1 MMTEVKSIEVPEPLG
16 RLGERFKEAGHDL
29 YLVGGVVRSA
39 LLVGLDKGDDEDEH
53 SRKVK
58 GRDADATTDAYPKEI
73 KRLLR
78 PYAEH
83 LWTVGERFGTV
94 GAQVDRYELQVTTYR
109 SDLYT
114 EGSRHPEVRFG
125 ESLEEDLARRDFTIN
140 AVAADALTGQI
151 LDPFDGRKDL
161 ELGVIRAVGNALD
174 RMRDDPLRMLRAVR
188 FETTLTTPEKPF
200 AITTELEAAIRE
212 NAHWLESISAERVR
226 EEFEKI
232 LTSENVAKGL
242 RALVRLGLM
251 PYIVPEFME
260 TLNVEQEAEFH
271 HKDVFEHTLIVT
283 QNVENTPI
291 LRKAAFFHD
300 IGKPRTLVYEHR
312 CTYCGAKSIRKS
324 AGEGECER
332 CGGRTLPKKIHFYGH
347 ENVGAAMARKAMKRL
362 AYPKDD
368 IDAVA
373 HLVANHM
380 RPMGYAV
387 GRDPW
392 SDSAI
397 RRFIRDTHLSRGD
410 RELANVDL
418 LLKLA
423 WADITGSAP
432 RRRRIAEESWRSLR
446 SRVDEIRAAD
456 AVERLESPLDG
467 NYLMQLFGRG
477 PGRWIKYV
485 KDYLENEVV
494 EGRLGQDDVEK
505 ARELA
510 ETYVREHDLFEEG

>member
-16 RLGERFKEAGHDL
+16 RLGERFKEAGYEL
-29 YLVGGVVRSA
+29 YLVGGFV
-39 LLVGLDKGDDEDEH
+39 
-53 SRKVK
+53 
-58 GRDADATTDAYPKEI
+58 RDALSGSMGSDVDATTGAYPKEI
-73 KRLLR
+73 KKLLA
-78 PYAEH
+78 PVADH
-83 LWTVGERFGTV
+83 LWMVGERFGTIGARV
-94 GAQVDRYELQVTTYR
+94 GLYDVEVTTYR
-109 SDLYT
+109 TDLYT

-125 ESLEEDLARRDFTIN
+125 ESLVEDLARRDFTIN
-140 AVAADALTGQI
+140 AIAADAEKGEI
-151 LDPFDGRKDL
+151 HDPFDGRRDL
-161 ELGVIRAVGNALD
+161 ELGVVSAVGDPLE

-188 FETTLTTPEKPF
+188 FETVLSITEKPF
-200 AITTELEAAIRE
+200 AMTRELEAAIGE
-212 NAHWLESISAERVR
+212 NAHWLESISAERIR
-226 EEFEKI
+226 DEFEKI
-232 LTSENVAKGL
+232 LLSENVAKGL
-242 RALVRLGLM
+242 RTLVRLGLM
-251 PYIVPEFME
+251 PYIIPEFME

-283 QNVENTPI
+283 QNVESNPL

-312 CTYCGAKSIRKS
+312 CTYCGAKSIRKT

-347 ENVGAAMARKAMKRL
+347 ENVGAAIACKAMKRL

-397 RRFIRDTHLSRGD
+397 RRFIRDTYLSRGD
-410 RELANVDL
+410 RELANVDV

-423 WADITGSAP
+423 RADITGSAP
-432 RRRRIAEESWRSLR
+432 RRRRIAEESWRSLK

-456 AVERLESPLDG
+456 SVEKLESPLDG
-467 NYLMQLFGRG
+467 NDLMRLFGRG
-477 PGRWIKYV
+477 PGRWIKRI

-494 EGRLGQDDVEK
+494 EGHLREDDTER

-510 ETYVREHDLFEEG
+510 EAYAREHDLFEEE